1 VTDFIDCGLTNGESV
16 HYVTCQQPSWFVWEK
31 AYSADNNIDNFHD
44 YLVFID
50 CYLPVFGF
58 DDEVLKKRRKDLQ
71 RRGISVVTAGG
82 IAGLHTATAKAFN
95 ITKKTIR
102 SQKPPTGMTR
112 SIRKP
117 HRMIYDSV
125 SALADAS
132 GIEQVRL
139 FFRHVIPSERSYG
152 MLTLIV
158 ESQRSDEVL
167 LNSIKSIADVVCEV
181 QNDKLK
187 LIRK

>member
-1 VTDFIDCGLTNGESV
+1 M
-16 HYVTCQQPSWFVWEK
+16 
-31 AYSADNNIDNFHD
+31 
-44 YLVFID
+44 
-50 CYLPVFGF
+50 
-58 DDEVLKKRRKDLQ
+58 
-71 RRGISVVTAGG
+71 VTAGG

-102 SQKPPTGMTR
+102 AQTPHAGTAR

-152 MLTLIV
+152 MFTLII
-158 ESQRSDEVL
+158 ESEKSDEVL
-167 LNSIKSIADVVCEV
+167 LNSIRSIVDVVCEV
-181 QNDKLK
+181 HDGKLK